1 MMKVRSDIR
10 RRLYFVVGLLAL
22 NLACAIAAATAG
34 MSALSSLRAYVAG
47 EGLWAKS
54 QKDALTRLA
63 RYYLDRDELDWRAYE
78 SHLRV
83 PLGDRKA
90 RLALERDPPDYAAA
104 EAGFIEGGNHP
115 DDVRGMCLLFTRFR
129 RLRHMDEAIRTWE
142 KGDALIDELQRE
154 AALIRASPRG
164 KVDRERIRRLRDLN
178 DRLTELENH
187 FSATL
192 GEASRWTTRV
202 LTLTLV
208 LGSLWISS
216 LSLLAALLVS
226 GRIAAGIRDLSE
238 AAARA
243 RAGDLSGRVPVSTD
257 DELGRLAESFNRMAE
272 SLSAKTRELEAFSYS
287 VAHDL
292 RAPLGK
298 IQGFARVLQDGEE
311 SGDKEARAD
320 SLRRMVAAARTMEE
334 IIDGLLKL
342 SRLSRHELKLEEL
355 DLSEL
360 ARREAEE
367 LRAAEP
373 SRDVT
378 FEAAPGLRARADAA
392 LARLVLQNLLKN
404 AWKFTSKNPSA
415 RVSFGGERRGGEQVF
430 WVRDDGAGFDPAA
443 AGKLFAAF
451 SRLHG
456 MHEFPGNG
464 IGLATVRRAVERHG
478 GRVWA
483 EGAVGKGATFYFTLG
498 PGTG

>member
-1 MMKVRSDIR
+1 MKVRIDIR
-10 RRLYFVVGLLAL
+10 RRLHLVVGLLAL
-22 NLACAIAAATAG
+22 NLAGAVVGAITG
-34 MSALSSLRAYVAG
+34 MSVLSSLRAYVGG
-47 EGLWAKS
+47 EGLWAKN

-63 RYYLDRDELDWRAYE
+63 RYYRDRDPADWDAYE
-78 SHLRV
+78 RHLRV

-90 RLALERDPPDYAAA
+90 RLALEKSPPDHAAA
-104 EAGFIEGGNHP
+104 EAGFIEGGNDP
-115 DDVRGMCLLFTRFR
+115 ADVRGMCLLFTRLR
-129 RLRHMDEAIRTWE
+129 RMRHMDEAIRTWE
-142 KGDALIDELQRE
+142 KGDALIDELQAE
-154 AALIRASPRG
+154 AALIRASARG
-164 KVDRERIRRLRDLN
+164 RVDRAQVARLRDLN
-178 DRLTELENH
+178 DRFTVLENH

-202 LTLTLV
+202 LAVTLL
-208 LGSLWISS
+208 LASLWLSG

-226 GRIAAGIRDLSE
+226 GRIGAGIRELSE

-243 RAGDLSGRVPVSTD
+243 GQGDLSCRVPVLD
-257 DELGRLAESFNRMAE
+257 GDELGRLAESFNRMQEKLA
-272 SLSAKTRELEAFSYS
+272 AKTRELEAFSYS

-298 IQGFARVLQDGEE
+298 IQGFARVLQDADER
-311 SGDKEARAD
+311 GDRDGKAD
-320 SLRRMVAAARTMEE
+320 SLRRMLAAAKTMEE

-355 DLSEL
+355 DLSAL
-360 ARREAEE
+360 ARREADD
-367 LRAAEP
+367 LRAGEP
-373 SRDVT
+373 GRDLS
-378 FEAAPGLRARADAA
+378 FEAAPELRARADAA

-404 AWKFTSKNPSA
+404 AWKFSSKNPAA

-430 WVRDDGAGFDPAA
+430 WVRDDGAGFDPAM

-456 MHEFPGNG
+456 VHEFPGNG

-483 EGAVGKGATFYFTLG
+483 EGAVGKGASFYFTLG
-498 PGTG
+498 PQNS